1 MYTIHH
7 PLLQTTTQYI
17 HIVHTT
23 YPLHLVSHYTF
34 LVHNTYVS
42 HTLPQYFS
50 AGTLSRSAAE
60 HHTSSNESSRS
71 KSDNDNEVVG
81 NKVNFNVNGDDADNK
96 DLYFSSAP
104 NGSLIIQQLYTYRNL
119 HIFYSRQTHNIEYT
133 LHRHHNAQY
142 IAVTP

>member
-17 HIVHTT
+17 HIVHTI

-42 HTLPQYFS
+42 QTLPQYFS

-60 HHTSSNESSRS
+60 HHTSSNESSHS
-71 KSDNDNEVVG
+71 ESDNDNEVVG
-81 NKVNFNVNGDDADNK
+81 NKVNSNVNGDDADNS

-104 NGSLIIQQLYTYRNL
+104 NGSLI
-119 HIFYSRQTHNIEYT
+119 
-133 LHRHHNAQY
+133 
-142 IAVTP
+142 